1 MLSVFILIKLYL
13 YINKNGML
21 KLKDLLNEAYGS
33 QKLSADLEGWAK
45 KQGVNFKKLSTDKK
59 PGNYGGSTSNTFYQ
73 IGDKFALVRYVTV
86 GGAPRLNE
94 LSFFLIDKPDM
105 TAKVLGSA
113 KFVEE
118 FYDIES
124 VLKRAGIVGGKEATN
139 WDKPKIEKLIKDLS
153 KDKKYNKFSDDQA
166 FEMAQS
172 ILRDNEGLEAAI
184 EKVYRVRDAAGWLAN
199 KI

>member
-1 MLSVFILIKLYL
+1 M
-13 YINKNGML
+13 

-33 QKLSADLEGWAK
+33 QKLTVDLQNWATAA
-45 KQGVNFKKLSTDKK
+45 GVNFKKLSMDKK
-59 PGNYGGSTSNTFYQ
+59 PGNYGGSTTNTFYQ

-105 TAKVLGSA
+105 SAKVLGSA

-124 VLKRAGIVGGKEATN
+124 VLKRVGVTAGKETSV
-139 WDKPKIEKLIKDLS
+139 WDKNKIDSLIRDLA
-153 KDKKYNKFSDDQA
+153 KDKRYNNFTDDQA

-172 ILRDNEGLEAAI
+172 ILADNEGLAAAI
-184 EKVYRVRDAAGWLAN
+184 QQIYKVTDPTGWLAN
-199 KI
+199 RI